1 MLLLLP
7 FSLLSLLL
15 VVLLSVKDLLVWV
28 LAFSKQYTRNQ
39 RRIKHYHLC
48 FCFEEPSNLF
58 SIVLFLVCL
67 ISFLFVLSINKQ
79 KNESLKINLND
90 LVECD
95 SRRSK
100 KSREIYQIRLSSK
113 ECLVTIILGAIIE
126 CICIGEEHK
135 AFDLNLA
142 N

>member
-1 MLLLLP
+1 M
-7 FSLLSLLL
+7 
-15 VVLLSVKDLLVWV
+15 
-28 LAFSKQYTRNQ
+28 
-39 RRIKHYHLC
+39 
-48 FCFEEPSNLF
+48 
-58 SIVLFLVCL
+58 
-67 ISFLFVLSINKQ
+67 
-79 KNESLKINLND
+79 ND

-100 KSREIYQIRLSSK
+100 KSREIYQIRLSRK
-113 ECLVTIILGAIIE
+113 ECFVTIILGAIIE